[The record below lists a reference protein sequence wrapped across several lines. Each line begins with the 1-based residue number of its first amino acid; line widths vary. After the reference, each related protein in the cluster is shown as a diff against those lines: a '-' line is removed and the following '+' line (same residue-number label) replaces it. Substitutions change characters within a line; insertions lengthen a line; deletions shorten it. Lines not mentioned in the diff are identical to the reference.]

1 MLSYILNYHKKI
13 LDDFLYS
20 KGSVIA
26 KIKLVFN
33 PEFVNDDNETRLA
46 DAVKKG
52 KVGALEVDKESFKIV
67 GEQCV

>member
-1 MLSYILNYHKKI
+1 MYVP
-13 LDDFLYS
+13 YS

-33 PEFVNDDNETRLA
+33 SEFADGDNEMKLA

-52 KVGALEVDKESFKIV
+52 KVGALEVDKNSFKID
-67 GEQCV
+67 GKKCIKALALGA

>member
-1 MLSYILNYHKKI
+1 MYVQ
-13 LDDFLYS
+13 YS

-33 PEFVNDDNETRLA
+33 SEFAAGDNEMKLA

-52 KVGALEVDKESFKIV
+52 NVGTLEVDKNSFKIY
-67 GEQCV
+67 GKQCIEALHAAIFFAIVN